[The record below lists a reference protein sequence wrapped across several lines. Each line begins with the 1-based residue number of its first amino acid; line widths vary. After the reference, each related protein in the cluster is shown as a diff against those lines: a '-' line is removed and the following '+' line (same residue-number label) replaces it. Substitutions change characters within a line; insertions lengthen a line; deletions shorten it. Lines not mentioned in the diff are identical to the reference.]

1 LANASAHT
9 SPERSPVEI
18 SVDRVWRYFC
28 SVRAAVAEIA
38 FLALLVLIGTLR
50 GSEVPAW
57 LADGIPALQPVVDR
71 WYAWDVFRSPLFA
84 GILALLSIAI
94 AVCTINRVPGIWQ
107 TISEP
112 RVRTS
117 AGYLERAETS
127 ARFTTTLPA
136 EGLAAS
142 YGEVLKGKRYRV
154 MTEEVGTETHIY
166 ADKNRYGKMG
176 TFPFHLALILLL
188 VGGIVGAH
196 YGFREPEF
204 VIPEGQTREVGNGTD
219 LSVELVQFQDSYTPM
234 GIAEQY
240 EADIVVYDGNDEVR
254 RETISPNHPV
264 SYRST
269 TFYQS
274 GFGYGAQMRVT
285 DATGNEVYNGAVD
298 VGLFNFAGNPD
309 APAGFVEIPGAGATM
324 TIVAP
329 DTLPM
334 NAPELDTL
342 QLKNGQMYVLVQPTG
357 GTAAQR
363 QAIVVDQGQPV
374 QVGGLTVEFQ
384 REVRWANL
392 QVAYNPGIPIFI
404 IAAVLLV
411 GGLVVTFYFPLRRV
425 RAMVTQG
432 PNGTVLLAV
441 PLAKRDW
448 SGKREFVRIA
458 ELAGE
463 RLGVKPVIKRPA
475 DQMEWEGAPLST
487 SPGSGTG

>member
-1 LANASAHT
+1 MASRP
-9 SPERSPVEI
+9 SSR
-18 SVDRVWRYFC
+18 
-28 SVRAAVAEIA
+28 
-38 FLALLVLIGTLR
+38 L
-50 GSEVPAW
+50 
-57 LADGIPALQPVVDR
+57 VDR

-264 SYRST
+264 SYRIHDVLPIGIRLWRADAGDRRHRQRGLQRRGRCWPVQLCR
-269 TFYQS
+269 QS
-274 GFGYGAQMRVT
+274 GR
-285 DATGNEVYNGAVD
+285 
-298 VGLFNFAGNPD
+298 AG
-309 APAGFVEIPGAGATM
+309 
-324 TIVAP
+324 
-329 DTLPM
+329 
-334 NAPELDTL
+334 
-342 QLKNGQMYVLVQPTG
+342 
-357 GTAAQR
+357 
-363 QAIVVDQGQPV
+363 
-374 QVGGLTVEFQ
+374 
-384 REVRWANL
+384 
-392 QVAYNPGIPIFI
+392 
-404 IAAVLLV
+404 
-411 GGLVVTFYFPLRRV
+411 RV
-425 RAMVTQG
+425 R
-432 PNGTVLLAV
+432 
-441 PLAKRDW
+441 RDPR
-448 SGKREFVRIA
+448 GRTPR
-458 ELAGE
+458 
-463 RLGVKPVIKRPA
+463 
-475 DQMEWEGAPLST
+475 
-487 SPGSGTG
+487 